1 MKMVYYMVLQHLL
14 ATMVIRK
21 KGMYIFFEK
30 KLARGHGVNSTFFIL
45 VFYRCY
51 KSGRL
56 DGTAKYYYTS
66 GAVESRIYENGI
78 LQGNYKENK

>member
-1 MKMVYYMVLQHLL
+1 MVYIQHFL
-14 ATMVIRK
+14 
-21 KGMYIFFEK
+21 FFFY
-30 KLARGHGVNSTFFIL
+30 NF
-45 VFYRCY
+45 FYRCY

-78 LQGNYKENK
+78 LQGKLLVKFTYSVKAVPFKKN

>member
-1 MKMVYYMVLQHLL
+1 MKMVYYMVSQHLL
-14 ATMVIRK
+14 ATMVIGK
-21 KGMYIFFEK
+21 KGMYTIFGSQSWTKF
-30 KLARGHGVNSTFFIL
+30 NFFIL

-78 LQGNYKENK
+78 LQGSYKENK